1 MPREDVPD
9 WYVEHLRRRYRIF
22 LKYVRRWRRW
32 ARRIA
37 EVVRRRVDPRAEVIV
52 FGSVVKGRATG
63 GSDVDV
69 LIVTERARELR
80 PHEVRE
86 IVEEEL
92 NLPEDHPFEFHLA
105 TPREFETRWRR
116 FLDEYERVA

>member
-1 MPREDVPD
+1 VSEEIPE
-9 WYVEHLRRRYRIF
+9 WYVRYLRRRYRIF

-32 ARRIA
+32 TRRIA
-37 EVVRRRVDPRAEVIV
+37 EVVRKRIDPRAEVIV
-52 FGSVVKGRATG
+52 FGSVVKGKATG

-80 PHEVRE
+80 PHDVRG

-92 NLPEDHPFEFHLA
+92 NLPEDHPFEFHLT
-105 TPREFETRWRR
+105 TPKEFENRWRR
-116 FLDEYERVA
+116 FLDGYERVV